1 MHGTTIEE
9 REMKERRKEGK
20 TKEEGRKEGRK
31 EGYYFYSQSTLDST
45 SNYDEHHLEN
55 EDNTIYIY
63 GHTKYV
69 RVDGGI
75 AYVSLHRRRSYYGER

>member
-31 EGYYFYSQSTLDST
+31 VIIFILNRHSILLATT
-45 SNYDEHHLEN
+45 M
-55 EDNTIYIY
+55 NTTWRMKTIQYISDIQN
-63 GHTKYV
+63 TK
-69 RVDGGI
+69 
-75 AYVSLHRRRSYYGER
+75 E